1 MKILF
6 LTSRIP
12 YPLDKGDKLRA
23 YHFIKELSHN
33 NNIILCAINDSKTQ
47 AGTIEH
53 LSQYC
58 EKIYVYN
65 LTKFQILIS
74 LLKNILNKL
83 PFQVAYFTNNNF
95 KRKINEVVKNEKPD
109 IIFYQLIRMS
119 EYARDNSIP
128 KVIDYMDVLSIGIE
142 KRIEKEVWLK
152 KYLLTL
158 EYARLK
164 NYEFE
169 VFKLYKKHFIITEQD
184 RDLIPHPNRNEIEI
198 ISNGVDLSYYKPSS
212 SANKK
217 EFEVVFSG
225 NMAYPPN
232 IEGALFLVEKIM
244 PLVWA
249 IYPDSRVVIVG
260 TSPTKKIQ
268 SLASKNVIITGKVD
282 DIREYFYLS
291 KIFVGPL
298 FMNTGLQNKLLEA
311 MACFTPCITTTEANN
326 ALKADANIELLIA
339 NSETEFAKKIIELL
353 ENENLREFL
362 ADKAYK
368 FIISNHKWSVIAGN
382 LSQILLKLKNE

>member
-1 MKILF
+1 
-6 LTSRIP
+6 
-12 YPLDKGDKLRA
+12 
-23 YHFIKELSHN
+23 
-33 NNIILCAINDSKTQ
+33 
-47 AGTIEH
+47 
-53 LSQYC
+53 
-58 EKIYVYN
+58 
-65 LTKFQILIS
+65 
-74 LLKNILNKL
+74 
-83 PFQVAYFTNNNF
+83 
-95 KRKINEVVKNEKPD
+95 
-109 IIFYQLIRMS
+109 
-119 EYARDNSIP
+119 
-128 KVIDYMDVLSIGIE
+128 
-142 KRIEKEVWLK
+142 
-152 KYLLTL
+152 
-158 EYARLK
+158 
-164 NYEFE
+164 